1 MIYALWKQT
10 HKTLSRLREP
20 YSQSFLVQQHSKGNF
35 PPFNKLSCFCLTRC
49 AYKSERLRGALRVSG
64 SVPIRFEN
72 WLWLHQLPC
81 AFHFWAVGPTTA
93 FRKSNRKYSAKAS
106 FHAHSSMRGA
116 ETIPELET
124 KLVTRNEE
132 KSLLSSSSVF
142 SKEELLKR
150 CWE

>member
-49 AYKSERLRGALRVSG
+49 AYKPERLRGALRVSG

-81 AFHFWAVGPTTA
+81 AFHFWAVGLTTA
-93 FRKSNRKYSAKAS
+93 FENQTEILSKGIIPCSLKYEGSRNNS
-106 FHAHSSMRGA
+106 WIR
-116 ETIPELET
+116 
-124 KLVTRNEE
+124 VTRNEE

-142 SKEELLKR
+142 SK
-150 CWE
+150 